1 MPLHPATPLEPRR
14 FRRASRPAAVIGAVF
29 LAGALTLPVGAASA
43 AEAGTTGCDFDTG
56 LCVIDPSN
64 IDANP
69 SVIVPADTH
78 VMTAVVV
85 GGTGGAN
92 SNGVLG
98 GQGGITVATFPVTP
112 GEQLHLMLGEGAD
125 GATPGDGFSSGGRGG
140 PASDTPTGMPT
151 GGAGGGS
158 TALLDA
164 SHTPIVVSGG
174 GGGAGGDMEGG
185 GDAGGR
191 GGSGGSPA
199 KDGWNGWPNEEN
211 TDGAAGG
218 EGGSNSSPD
227 GADRSALPLSPT
239 TGAGGGGW
247 NGHGGGGGGH
257 GDTGA
262 PIRDGIQYGAAGGG
276 GGGQSY
282 VSPQVTTWTFRSAGP
297 MNTGGDGVV
306 ALFPRSTAA
315 IYDCAAGTQDYNLA
329 EGATRVFGIVGGG
342 AGGSTR
348 DDGQG
353 GGGAVVTGTFDVAG
367 PAQLQVVVG
376 CSGASGGYGW
386 SSGGSGGRAT
396 TAEVSGGTGGG
407 STQIDITGVGG
418 PKLGAG
424 GGGGAGGGI
433 FEPACNCAGGDG
445 GSGIPVPV
453 PGGVGAAGDGEEGG
467 GFNAGDGGPGGNANG
482 ASGDDGQNHTD
493 GAPGGGGGG
502 GIFNG
507 GSFGRAGGF
516 SSSGGGGGAGSS
528 FVFPGAE
535 LVSGGSLD
543 PRFGYADNGIAVI
556 VPIFPVADAPAP
568 EPSPSPSPTEST
580 VPPAGSDPANADAAG
595 LRALPATGAP
605 WSPESALLLALTAL
619 AVAGAGCRL
628 LARSSTDGRRSPRD
642 G

>member
-1 MPLHPATPLEPRR
+1 MTLSPTASLG
-14 FRRASRPAAVIGAVF
+14 FRRVRRVPRWSAVTAFGAVF
-29 LAGALTLPVGAASA
+29 LAAALITPAGAASG
-43 AEAGTTGCDFDTG
+43 AEAGSAACDFDAG
-56 LCVIDPSN
+56 LCVVDPSN
-64 IDANP
+64 IAANP

-85 GGTGGAN
+85 GGNGGAN
-92 SNGVLG
+92 STGVLG
-98 GQGGITVATFPVTP
+98 GQGGLTVATFPVTP
-112 GEQLHLMLGEGAD
+112 GEQLRIMLGEGAD
-125 GATPGDGFSSGGRGG
+125 GPTPGAGYSSGGRGG
-140 PASDTPTGMPT
+140 PISDTPTGMPT
-151 GGAGGGS
+151 GGGGGGS
-158 TALLDA
+158 TAVLDA
-164 SHTPIVVSGG
+164 SDQPIVVSGG
-174 GGGAGGDMEGG
+174 GGGAGGDMEGS
-185 GDAGGR
+185 GDAGGQ

-199 KDGWNGWPNEEN
+199 KDGWNGAPNEQN

-218 EGGSNSSPD
+218 EGGAHSTPD
-227 GADRSALPLSPT
+227 GEDTHGMPASPT

-247 NGHGGGGGGH
+247 NGNGGGGGGH

-262 PIRDGIQYGAAGGG
+262 PIDDGIQYGAAGGG

-282 VSPQVTTWTFRSAGP
+282 VSPAVTTWTFLSAGP

-315 IYDCAAGTQDYNLA
+315 IYQCADGTQDYDLA

-342 AGGSTR
+342 AGESTR
-348 DDGQG
+348 DNAQG

-367 PAQLQVVVG
+367 PQQLQVVVG
-376 CSGASGGYGW
+376 CSGERGGYGW
-386 SSGGSGGRAT
+386 SSGGAGGHGG

-407 STQIDITGVGG
+407 STQIDITGLGG

-433 FEPACNCAGGDG
+433 FEPVCNCPGGDG

-453 PGGVGAAGDGEEGG
+453 AGGVGQAGDGGVGG
-467 GFNAGDGGPGGNANG
+467 GALGGNPGPGGNANG

-528 FVFPGAE
+528 FVSPDAA
-535 LVSGGSLD
+535 LVSGGTLD
-543 PRFGYADNGIAVI
+543 PRDGYVLDGIAVI
-556 VPIFPVADAPAP
+556 VPIFAAEDAPAP
-568 EPSPSPSPTEST
+568 SPSPGPNDPS
-580 VPPAGSDPANADAAG
+580 VPPAGGGSAADPSGSG
-595 LRALPATGAP
+595 LRALPATGAA
-605 WSPESALLLALTAL
+605 WTAESLIVLIAAAIAAVGWGSAL
-619 AVAGAGCRL
+619 VMRR
-628 LARSSTDGRRSPRD
+628 ARGRRAQI
-642 G
+642 